1 MMDGFCFAQGMSQF
15 DKKHAD
21 LEKAEI
27 YAHQFHRL
35 AKSSSLGEKNL
46 RNMSWKKNNNSEG
59 KTSVGRNKNSEIL

>member
-21 LEKAEI
+21 LKKADI

-35 AKSSSLGEKNL
+35 AKSSSLGEKKPPKHEL
-46 RNMSWKKNNNSEG
+46 EKNNNSEG